1 MKSGSYLIVE
11 FLRKAPYD
19 YTFDSFSL
27 QEELKEHNLS
37 HGTVTG
43 TITRLER
50 NGAIAVVKRE
60 ARQNGRMGNIYQV
73 VDLSEFRV
81 KETRPK
87 EHTVNRT
94 NAKGTTNRQRVAA
107 LLRTLAEEVETMRG
121 SIEDYSTSEIIK
133 ELGKRTHD

>member
-1 MKSGSYLIVE
+1 MKSGSSLIVE
-11 FLRKAPYD
+11 FLRNAPSD
-19 YTFDSFSL
+19 YVFDSFSL
-27 QEELKEHNLS
+27 QNDLKEHSLS
-37 HGTVTG
+37 HGAITG

-50 NGAIAVVKRE
+50 DGAIAVVKRE
-60 ARQNGRMGNIYQV
+60 VRANGRMGNFYQV
-73 VDLSEFRV
+73 VDLSEVRV

-87 EHTVNRT
+87 DHTVNRT
-94 NAKGTTNRQRVAA
+94 NAKGTTNRHRIAA